1 MGWRYLYI
9 TLGALCFVMALI
21 RAFVLRTTESPRW
34 LVACGRQDEAVAVL
48 NHIASM
54 NGSNY
59 RVEAD
64 QFIPDDGEAAKTAS
78 FRENMQR
85 LTRLFSGGRQIWL
98 MSCLVL
104 IWFLIGIAYVFFS
117 KI

>member
-34 LVACGRQDEAVAVL
+34 LVACGRQEEAVTVL
-48 NHIASM
+48 NHIAAM
-54 NGSNY
+54 NGSDY
-59 RVEAD
+59 RVETD

-78 FRENMQR
+78 FQENWKR
-85 LTRLFSGGRQIWL
+85 LARLFSGGRQIWL
-98 MSCLVL
+98 MSCLVMMWL
-104 IWFLIGIAYVFFS
+104 LIGIA
-117 KI
+117 